1 MGVENKNWL
10 DLVGGEFEHPAIVL
24 WRAIELKYVAL
35 ALSKYKLDEP
45 ILDIGCAEGKIA
57 NILFSNQK
65 LLGLDIDWEF
75 LKENNKTDVYKALVL
90 ADACSLPYKEKV
102 LGSIFSNCVV
112 EHIPN
117 IDGLLNEAR
126 RVLKDGG
133 IFLFTV
139 PSDRFANWLF
149 GSVILDK
156 LGLKTLSSW
165 YKRKRNRMLNH
176 FHCYNHNRWNAILKE
191 KGFDLV
197 EYRYYMGGKA
207 TFIWDFLALL
217 VFILKTVRLSK
228 YLLPTVNKMS
238 SKYLEKYYRM
248 DSCEGSGLLLVAR
261 RRY

>member
-1 MGVENKNWL
+1 MEDENKNWL

-24 WRAIELKYVAL
+24 WRAIELKYVDL
-35 ALSKYKLDEP
+35 ALKRNKLDNP

-57 NILFSNQK
+57 NILFRNQK
-65 LLGLDIDWEF
+65 LFGLDIDWEF
-75 LKENNKTDVYKALVL
+75 LKENNKAGVYKALVL

-102 LGSIFSNCVV
+102 FGGIFSNCVV

-139 PSDRFANWLF
+139 PSDTFTDSLF
-149 GSVILDK
+149 GGVILDK
-156 LGLKTLSSW
+156 LGLRTLSSW
-165 YKRKRNRMLNH
+165 YKNKRNKMLNH
-176 FHCYNHNRWNAILKE
+176 FHCYNHNRWNVILKE
-191 KGFDLV
+191 KGFDLI
-197 EYRYYMGGKA
+197 EHRYYIGKKA
-207 TFIWDFLALL
+207 TFMWDFLALL

-248 DSCEGSGLLLVAR
+248 DSCEGSGLLLVAKK
-261 RRY
+261 Y